1 MVKDLSLGPWCDQQV
16 FQSGRGVM
24 GNVFSLVLGVVPHVP
39 PQQVR
44 RALLGVSVTGS
55 HTFDRGIL
63 DVQHS
68 RFNTLHYLTTSQE
81 LGIPDRKNFYCT
93 FPRSCP
99 KKCNHWDQQ
108 PISAASAVFLQGFEK
123 NGWIYGIL
131 LRLCLTHSCPPLFVQ
146 MRWIRSLENE
156 VVLPPEQWGS
166 AARLVEKSFSA
177 DTSLESHF

>member
-68 RFNTLHYLTTSQE
+68 RFNTLLYLTTSQE
-81 LGIPDRKNFYCT
+81 LGILIGRIF
-93 FPRSCP
+93 
-99 KKCNHWDQQ
+99 
-108 PISAASAVFLQGFEK
+108 
-123 NGWIYGIL
+123 
-131 LRLCLTHSCPPLFVQ
+131 
-146 MRWIRSLENE
+146 
-156 VVLPPEQWGS
+156 VVLSQGVALRNAISGIDSQFQLLLPCSSKALRMVG
-166 AARLVEKSFSA
+166 FM
-177 DTSLESHF
+177 ESCSGCV